1 MQTVWFPVPVT
12 ALFRRIVNAVS
23 AFSISH
29 HYLHQAPTESDL
41 PCPQPYSLRWTAW
54 RRAKSQ
60 NARRKPPASF
70 LDAYMDL
77 SERAEAKD
85 SSRHDP
91 SPASSYDSWT
101 PDQIHL
107 LISNPALY
115 EPLRKP
121 RYPIVLCHGLYG
133 FDVRGPSSV
142 PILQQHYWSNVL
154 NILRGKVGAEVL
166 VTGVPSTGSVTSRAE
181 NLDRLLKDKARGRGV
196 NFLAHSMGGLDCR
209 HLITNIKPSD
219 YVPLSLTTVAT
230 PHRGS
235 PFMDW
240 CKQYLGLGRYKDE
253 SFQLAS
259 AHPPLDSPD
268 TPREVVE
275 KEKDK
280 SVASTKSFLAIAS
293 LPSSF
298 TTLLLSLLDS
308 PAYAN
313 LTTAYLNTI
322 FNPNTPDDPS
332 VKYFS
337 VAGRTSGMGI
347 WHPLWLPKMVLDGF
361 EERERGRLREL
372 DHELAAMDAEWG
384 NDGLVTIQSARWGEF
399 LGVLEGC
406 DHWELRG
413 ARGLDVDIPS
423 IPGPDAWNL
432 GDWGKFVRAWKKEE
446 KKAAREVGA
455 GLSEQRVALAA
466 ATGGVGFEEEQETRD
481 PRERRGKEHMNADE
495 VVKSS
500 TDKLSAVF
508 DWIVDS
514 TPAKAALNPLSSS
527 SPPEEEGGSTVV
539 EKEREREE
547 RGKAKSTKPAERNDL
562 ATKMDLERFY
572 VALCKKLYDE
582 GL

>member
-1 MQTVWFPVPVT
+1 M
-12 ALFRRIVNAVS
+12 
-23 AFSISH
+23 
-29 HYLHQAPTESDL
+29 
-41 PCPQPYSLRWTAW
+41 
-54 RRAKSQ
+54 
-60 NARRKPPASF
+60 
-70 LDAYMDL
+70 
-77 SERAEAKD
+77 
-85 SSRHDP
+85 
-91 SPASSYDSWT
+91 
-101 PDQIHL
+101 
-107 LISNPALY
+107 
-115 EPLRKP
+115 
-121 RYPIVLCHGLYG
+121 
-133 FDVRGPSSV
+133 
-142 PILQQHYWSNVL
+142 
-154 NILRGKVGAEVL
+154 
-166 VTGVPSTGSVTSRAE
+166 
-181 NLDRLLKDKARGRGV
+181 
-196 NFLAHSMGGLDCR
+196 
-209 HLITNIKPSD
+209 
-219 YVPLSLTTVAT
+219 
-230 PHRGS
+230 
-235 PFMDW
+235 
-240 CKQYLGLGRYKDE
+240 
-253 SFQLAS
+253 
-259 AHPPLDSPD
+259 
-268 TPREVVE
+268 
-275 KEKDK
+275 
-280 SVASTKSFLAIAS
+280 
-293 LPSSF
+293 
-298 TTLLLSLLDS
+298 
-308 PAYAN
+308 
-313 LTTAYLNTI
+313 NTI

-432 GDWGKFVRAWKKEE
+432 GDWGKFVRAWKREE

-466 ATGGVGFEEEQETRD
+466 AAAGVGFEEERD
-481 PRERRGKEHMNADE
+481 PRERRGKESMNADE

-514 TPAKAALNPLSSS
+514 TPAKAALDPLSSS
-527 SPPEEEGGSTVV
+527 SPGSAEDGGGSTVA
-539 EKEREREE
+539 EKEREGEE

>member
-29 HYLHQAPTESDL
+29 HYLHQAPADSDQ
-41 PCPQPYSLRWTAW
+41 PCPKTYSLRWTAW

-60 NARRKPPASF
+60 DACRKPPASS
-70 LDAYMDL
+70 LHAYMDL
-77 SERAEAKD
+77 SEPAEVQD
-85 SSRHDP
+85 SSRHDVP
-91 SPASSYDSWT
+91 PAGSYASWT
-101 PDQIHL
+101 PDQIHR

-154 NILRGKVGAEVL
+154 NVLRGKVGAEVL
-166 VTGVPSTGSVTSRAE
+166 VTGVPRGE

-209 HLITNIKPSD
+209 HLITHIKPSD

-240 CKQYLGLGRYKDE
+240 CKQYLGLGRCKDE
-253 SFQLAS
+253 SFRLAT
-259 AHPPLDSPD
+259 ANPPRDF
-268 TPREVVE
+268 TEATREADRE
-275 KEKDK
+275 DKEKAT
-280 SVASTKSFLAIAS
+280 ASTNSLLSIAS

-361 EERERGRLREL
+361 EERERARLREL
-372 DHELAAMDAEWG
+372 NHALAFVDAEWG

-413 ARGLDVDIPS
+413 ARGLDVDLPS
-423 IPGPDAWNL
+423 IPGPDGWNL
-432 GDWGKFVRAWKKEE
+432 GDWGKFVRAWKREE
-446 KKAAREVGA
+446 KKAAREVGV

-466 ATGGVGFEEEQETRD
+466 AAGISFEDEREARD
-481 PRERRGKEHMNADE
+481 PRKKPGKESMNADE

-514 TPAKAALNPLSSS
+514 TPAKAALDPLSSS
-527 SPPEEEGGSTVV
+527 SPGSAEEEGANRAA
-539 EKEREREE
+539 EKERGKEE
-547 RGKAKSTKPAERNDL
+547 HGRAKHTKPCGTERPGDKDGPG
-562 ATKMDLERFY
+562 A
-572 VALCKKLYDE
+572 VLCCAM
-582 GL
+582 